1 MKVILSIIAAC
12 NLVVGLALFHSAS
25 QRFPQVTAETEQM
38 TASTGG
44 RQVSIM
50 APAPTANLQWGI
62 GLLSA
67 ATGAAAGVV
76 ALGNGVQK
84 DKVQPEDIEEPEEP
98 EEIEDETQELPGIL
112 SSIPIPLFGETK
124 EESPE
129 GFSSPLLDGKTN
141 PQLASVI
148 KAGAL
153 LVCGP
158 QGSGKSTLVG
168 GIIAARLQLG
178 HRVIVFNHHAAYQ
191 EYAPL
196 KVYGAGN
203 KGLSFDE
210 IQEGLVW
217 LKEELERRYEMRSQ
231 PPNASGKWEFESEP
245 ITVIFEEFSSYSRK
259 LPDPAVMGE
268 LMGAFTEEIRKAC
281 IFPILTVHSLSAR
294 KAGGGV
300 TGIVTE
306 LKNNF
311 PRIILGNKPGPD
323 GEGMVPSGFCEVFI
337 PGQMNAKN
345 VKVPNRSEMVPN
357 PDKPLD
363 FTSLVKTESIR
374 EYAKGKPVLTVSA
387 AMEGGFS
394 REEALKEFER
404 LGQSGLALLN
414 KEKTAMRLTDLT

>member
-1 MKVILSIIAAC
+1 MKVILSIIALS
-12 NLVVGLALFHSAS
+12 NLLVGLALFHSAS
-25 QRFPQVTAETEQM
+25 QRFPQVNTETEQM
-38 TASTGG
+38 TAATGG

-50 APAPTANLQWGI
+50 APAPTANLQWGV

-76 ALGNGVQK
+76 AMRNLAAVGERPVDEVDEVDEVDDAPIFSWLPQK
-84 DKVQPEDIEEPEEP
+84 QPVQPV
-98 EEIEDETQELPGIL
+98 
-112 SSIPIPLFGETK
+112 FN
-124 EESPE
+124 
-129 GFSSPLLDGKTN
+129 SPLLDSQNN

-158 QGSGKSTLVG
+158 QGSGKSTLIG
-168 GIIAARLQLG
+168 GIIAARLQMG
-178 HRVIVFNHHAAYQ
+178 HEVIVFNHHAAYQ

-210 IQEGLVW
+210 IQQGLVW
-217 LKEELERRYEMRSQ
+217 LKEELERRYEMRSHPQ
-231 PPNASGKWEFESEP
+231 NPDGKWDFESQP

-259 LPDPAVMGE
+259 LPDPDIMAE

-311 PRIILGNKPGPD
+311 PRIILGNKPGPN

-337 PGQMNAKN
+337 PGQMNAKS
-345 VKVPNRSEMVPN
+345 VKVPHRSEMVPN

-363 FTSLVKTESIR
+363 FTSLVRPTKGGIADL
-374 EYAKGKPVLTVSA
+374 AKGKQVLTLEA
-387 AMEGGFS
+387 AMEAGYS
-394 REEALKEFER
+394 QEEVLSEFER
-404 LGQSGLALLN
+404 LGQTGQALLN
-414 KEKTAMRLTDLT
+414 KEKTTMRLTNLT